1 MATLQD
7 LDDPQMHAALS
18 EAAERRTPAGITV
31 RVGNRWMTLH
41 SRLLCLHHADLWLEY
56 PHDDTGERPH
66 EFASG
71 ERLGLSFKLKHHKY
85 LCAPSSKR
93 SAEVDLGQGASERV
107 LCVAWP
113 VAMQRLQ
120 RRAYQRVAVPPG
132 RIARAAFWPGGCEAE
147 PAGTCPDRPVW
158 SGSLTDLSA
167 GGFQVR
173 TAAEAPAFL
182 ETGFI
187 MGCRLSFGADGSEI
201 VYADA
206 QFRHAQPDGDM
217 ALIGFQFVGLDQSEQ
232 GREALG
238 TLSRHVADFHRANEH
253 AAAR

>member
-187 MGCRLSFGADGSEI
+187 MGCRLSFGADGSEGALVKDDDSEVQGSLEDVI
-201 VYADA
+201 GEIAD
-206 QFRHAQPDGDM
+206 R
-217 ALIGFQFVGLDQSEQ
+217 IGEQNRRKVSENVTH
-232 GREALG
+232 EP
-238 TLSRHVADFHRANEH
+238 ANKLPTETED
-253 AAAR
+253 